1 MQELANKMMKELDT
15 IVMEELWLINAIN
28 AYCHTNNIELTEDEE
43 IDLFDIL
50 WAMM

>member
-1 MQELANKMMKELDT
+1 MQELANKMMEELET
-15 IVMEELWLINAIN
+15 IVMEELWLVNAIS
-28 AYCHTNNIELTEDEE
+28 AYCYTNDIELTEDEE